1 MRFTT
6 RNTVVIIIVAL
17 AATAVV
23 SWPSV
28 VRFIAQRGLE
38 QARENGANISWNGL
52 TTGPSSVGLESLTI
66 WIPGPKVK
74 GTFSIPVSLELQSL
88 SIDLKLGSLLALSPT
103 VTYGTDLYGGTVS
116 GDAKREGGAT
126 HLNANIERV
135 EIGKH
140 PQLSSIGVKGGATS
154 GTLQEMSIIPEG
166 VNGGT
171 FSLRVRELELP
182 AVEAVRTLLKTDTLG
197 TVDLDAEGTVSPS
210 SIDITSIRLSSLF
223 GSVVGSL
230 SASGHLS
237 RSPSLKGSFEVSL
250 SESGISTLGPWL
262 PLIPGAE
269 LLPSTSAFLVTVAST
284 PCSSSRTTPTVVRT
298 PSGCVKLGFEKR

>member
-1 MRFTT
+1 MKRRT
-6 RNTVVIIIVAL
+6 RNTLLIIVL
-17 AATAVV
+17 AFAAAAVV

-38 QARENGANISWNGL
+38 QARQNGANISWNGL

-74 GTFSIPVSLELQSL
+74 GTLAIPISLELQSL
-88 SIDLKLGSLLALSPT
+88 SVDLKLGSLLALSPA
-103 VTYGTDLYGGTVS
+103 VTYGTGLYGGTIS
-116 GDAKREGGAT
+116 GDARREGGAT
-126 HLNANIERV
+126 RLTANVERV
-135 EIGKH
+135 DIGRH
-140 PQLSSIGVKGGATS
+140 PQLSSLGVKGGTTS
-154 GTLQEMSIIPEG
+154 GTFQEIRIIPEG

-182 AVEAVRTLLKTDTLG
+182 AVEAVRTLLKTETLG
-197 TVDLDAEGTVSPS
+197 TIDLDAEGTISPS
-210 SIDITSIRLSSLF
+210 AVDITSIRLSSLF

-230 SASGHLS
+230 SASDHLS

-250 SESGISTLGPWL
+250 SENGISTVGPWL
-262 PLIPGAE
+262 PIIPGAD
-269 LLPSTSAFLVTVAST
+269 LSPSTSAFAVTVAST
-284 PCSSSRTTPTVVRT
+284 PCASSRAIPTVLRT